1 MLSLNKS
8 SYLSIITL
16 IILVFTPLDL
26 IASIEDVS
34 INSRNGDTFII
45 ERIANPNG
53 KLTILND
60 YDENFVKE
68 LSLLDFSSDEAT
80 FEIELISDNKLVYL
94 VQVNNMWMINSVVN
108 YDGEWIKSPKEMG
121 LTGYGK
127 VSNLIKLPGER
138 VALNLSSDQEKVII
152 IESNNSHEIVEEI
165 PANAINK
172 RLSIIHRAQ
181 KEKILKEQEKCKLN
195 KSDCEPEEL
204 RGMGMTA
211 GLSTGFGFAYRR
223 YMINKWGYQIA
234 GLVLASN
241 ETFVL
246 NVGFNL
252 NKTLHK
258 AKRARLLLIMGT
270 SVIYGNSLECNE
282 DRNGDCYDNNGESW
296 EYGVMVNFGVG
307 IGIEFLITESIGLT
321 FELPL
326 VLTIGL
332 KEASDT
338 TGIRPIPSLSVVY
351 YF

>member
-1 MLSLNKS
+1 MFSFNKLP
-8 SYLSIITL
+8 YLSFIVSCSFLLTS
-16 IILVFTPLDL
+16 LDS
-26 IASIEDVS
+26 IASVEDVS
-34 INSRNGDTFII
+34 INPRNGDTFII
-45 ERIANPNG
+45 EKINNPNG
-53 KLTILND
+53 SLIVLND
-60 YDENFVKE
+60 YDQSFKKE
-68 LSLLDFSSDEAT
+68 FKLLDYFDETAT
-80 FEIELISDNKLVYL
+80 FEIELISDSKLVYL
-94 VQVNNMWMINSVVN
+94 VQVNNMWMINSIENVN
-108 YDGEWIKSPKEMG
+108 GEWIKSPNEMG

-127 VSNLIKLPGER
+127 ANNLIKLPDER
-138 VALNLSSDQEKVII
+138 IALNLNSDQRKVII
-152 IESNNSHEIVEEI
+152 VESNSSHEIVEEI
-165 PANAINK
+165 PANEINK
-172 RLSIIHRAQ
+172 KLSIIHKLQ

-195 KSDCEPEEL
+195 KNDCDPEEL

-211 GLSTGFGFAYRR
+211 GLTTGFGFAYRR
-223 YMINKWGYQIA
+223 YMINKWGYQVA

-258 AKRARLLLIMGT
+258 TKRARLLLIMGT

-282 DRNGDCYDNNGESW
+282 DNNGDCYDDESW

-307 IGIEFLITESIGLT
+307 IGIEFLITQNIGLT

-326 VLTIGL
+326 VLTLGL

-338 TGIRPIPSLSVVY
+338 TGVRPIPSLSVVY